1 MADMNLEKLKIL
13 KDEELIKQYQNGDED
28 VIDFI
33 FSKYTNLI
41 HNVSSKYF
49 LIGAE
54 PEDLFQEGLIG
65 LFKACQNFK
74 VGSESSFKT
83 FAYLCI
89 ERQVQSAIK
98 TANRQ
103 KNIALNSA
111 LPLNAQ
117 FELTIPNSDGS
128 DEENAV
134 KYMQSDEPTPE
145 EILIEEE
152 TYLERLKQIKA
163 TLSDYEYKILIHY
176 IKGYKYSYIANLID
190 KDFKSIDNALTRIK
204 HKLSFL
210 KNLK

>member
-1 MADMNLEKLKIL
+1 MNFEQL
-13 KDEELIKQYQNGDED
+13 KDEELIKKYQDGDEQ

-33 FSKYTNLI
+33 LSRYNNII
-41 HNVSSKYF
+41 HNVSGRYF

-65 LFKACQNFK
+65 LFKACQKFK
-74 VGSESSFKT
+74 LTNENSFKT

-98 TANRQ
+98 SANRL
-103 KNIALNSA
+103 KNSA
-111 LPLNAQ
+111 LNNSLSLNAQ
-117 FELTIPNSDGS
+117 FELTLSNVDGLN
-128 DEENAV
+128 EESVV
-134 KYMQSDEPTPE
+134 KYMPSDEPTPE
-145 EILIEEE
+145 DILIEEE

-163 TLSDYEYKILIHY
+163 TLSDYEFKILIHY

-204 HKLSFL
+204 QKLSFL